1 MNRFYLFI
9 CFLIFVPGGC
19 ITTSLPQ
26 IAIPERTHKA
36 DFSVAFANASAHLNA
51 MYTSKPGIAIL
62 AGLGS
67 NGFTTHGELG
77 LGFVRPKNLLVS
89 VALGTANYNLLTMP
103 NGTANELTEYWGR
116 FSSFSIRI
124 NKELK
129 QGAGLINSI
138 LFIRGTDNGN
148 CTYNCYK
155 FTDRPLKAIYYEPVF
170 YVRGHRNRY
179 RYFILS
185 GSIKIKGPEDKRER
199 MFDFVPLH
207 VGYGFNFP
215 RPKQKS

>member
-1 MNRFYLFI
+1 MNRFSLFI
-9 CFLIFVPGGC
+9 CFLSALSGGC

-26 IAIPERTHKA
+26 IAIPERTNKA
-36 DFSVAFANASAHLNA
+36 DFSVAFVNTSAHLNA

-62 AGLGS
+62 AGLGT
-67 NGFTTHGELG
+67 NGFTSHGELG
-77 LGFVRPKNLLVS
+77 LGFVRPKNLLIS
-89 VALGTANYNLLTMP
+89 VGLGNASYTARPLTYG
-103 NGTANELTEYWGR
+103 GTNDVMEYWGR
-116 FSSFSIRI
+116 FSSVSIRV
-124 NKELK
+124 NKQLK
-129 QGAGLINSI
+129 QGAGIINSI
-138 LFIRGTDNGN
+138 LFVRGTDNGD
-148 CTYNCYK
+148 CAHNCYK
-155 FTDRPLKAIYYEPVF
+155 FTNRPLEAIYYEPVF

-185 GSIKIKGPEDKRER
+185 GSIKIKAPEDVRER